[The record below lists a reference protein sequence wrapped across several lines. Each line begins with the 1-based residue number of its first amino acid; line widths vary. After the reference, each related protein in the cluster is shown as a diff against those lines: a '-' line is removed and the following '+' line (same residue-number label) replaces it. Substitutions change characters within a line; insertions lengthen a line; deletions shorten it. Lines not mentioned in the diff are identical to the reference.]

1 MTLPSNKIQNT
12 ETEMVNGMYMFK
24 SSPGNPMHN
33 KGLKPTRPKNG
44 KKKAK
49 KEGSEGYQEN

>member
-1 MTLPSNKIQNT
+1 MECTCSKAPQ
-12 ETEMVNGMYMFK
+12 M
-24 SSPGNPMHN
+24 NPMHN
-33 KGLKPTRPKNG
+33 KGLKPIRPKNG

>member
-1 MTLPSNKIQNT
+1 MQYTCSKVPQI
-12 ETEMVNGMYMFK
+12 
-24 SSPGNPMHN
+24 NPMLN
-33 KGLKPTRPKNG
+33 KDLKPTRSKNG